1 MNDNY
6 DFYDND
12 KKWAYKL
19 CYGCFIGIVICVLIA
34 LLSGCKSIQYVP
46 VTEHEIHH
54 DSIYLTTVQIDS
66 IYIKDSTF
74 QKEYSRNASLCLHNI
89 IARCCRQ

>member
-1 MNDNY
+1 MNDDY

-12 KKWAYKL
+12 KNWAYRL
-19 CYGCFIGIVICVLIA
+19 CYGCFIGIMICILIA
-34 LLSGCKSIQYVP
+34 PLSGCKSIQYVP

-74 QKEYSRNASLCLHNI
+74 QKRRLCNSQ
-89 IARCCRQ
+89 IAFLIC